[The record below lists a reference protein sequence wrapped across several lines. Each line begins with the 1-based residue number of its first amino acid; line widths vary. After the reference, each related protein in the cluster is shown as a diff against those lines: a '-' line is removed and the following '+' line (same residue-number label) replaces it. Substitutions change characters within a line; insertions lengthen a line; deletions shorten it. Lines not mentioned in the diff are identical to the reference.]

1 MAKYLRVYDDG
12 HFITQ
17 QTCPTTKLGSLV
29 TKPTTTLTMTMTM
42 IGLNSSLSCYDD
54 ADLRSFISSYH
65 EIILLDI
72 TYLSG
77 GSLEPLASLLPPRVS
92 DDATHT
98 SATM

>member
-65 EIILLDI
+65 EIIYILLK
-72 TYLSG
+72 SS
-77 GSLEPLASLLPPRVS
+77 SLGNGKMASVVS
-92 DDATHT
+92 Y
-98 SATM
+98 TMVVCLFIYY